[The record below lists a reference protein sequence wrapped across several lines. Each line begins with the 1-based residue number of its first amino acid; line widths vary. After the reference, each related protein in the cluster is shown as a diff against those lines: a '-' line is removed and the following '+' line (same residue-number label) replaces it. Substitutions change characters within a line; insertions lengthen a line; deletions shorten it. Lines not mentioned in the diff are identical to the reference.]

1 MKNYNYFCNNCGKVG
16 HLFNDCKMPITS
28 IGIICVKILKN
39 KPPQYLLIRRKD
51 SFGYS
56 DFMRGKY
63 PVCNKNYMLNLIN
76 EMTIEEKNSIIDI
89 HKNASNNSDFNLLYF
104 KKMNNYFK
112 CNDID
117 YLIKLVSKSTTSWEE
132 TEWGF
137 PKGRR
142 NFQEKDLECGLREF
156 EEETGLKRDDL
167 IILENIVPYEETF
180 TGSNYKSYKHK
191 YFVAVMLDDV
201 PVSDNYQK
209 SEVSKVAWKTYEE
222 MIQILR
228 PYNLEKIEMISKV
241 NKIWSNYLLI

>member
-1 MKNYNYFCNNCGKVG
+1 MVYDILDNSNLYKPVVENKLIRSNINIPFIVG
-16 HLFNDCKMPITS
+16 DGSPEIRNKFMDYCHKHNVVGLRTQTPFS
-28 IGIICVKILKN
+28 YESLGIIEPLRI
-39 KPPQYLLIRRKD
+39 
-51 SFGYS
+51 S
-56 DFMRGKY
+56 
-63 PVCNKNYMLNLIN
+63 
-76 EMTIEEKNSIIDI
+76 
-89 HKNASNNSDFNLLYF
+89 LY
-104 KKMNNYFK
+104 NGITLE
-112 CNDID
+112 DID